1 MKHAYPRAIQL
12 VADGRIDVRSLIT
25 HRVPLEQAAAAFAL
39 NAAYK
44 DSVVKIIITR

>member
-1 MKHAYPRAIQL
+1 
-12 VADGRIDVRSLIT
+12 
-25 HRVPLEQAAAAFAL
+25 LEQTAAAFAL